1 MGGVTS
7 LSRLRH
13 ILKSISDFAVLLPLQ
28 SKTIRDVS
36 NEAGVSPA
44 TVSRVFNAPHTV
56 RPELRERVQAAASAL
71 GYRPNFS
78 ARSLRTQRTRA
89 LGVVLPTL
97 SNPVFAECLEGIA
110 QAASAAGYS
119 IVPFT
124 TDYKLEHEAHA
135 ANLLLARGVDAL
147 ILCVANAARSAVL
160 TRLRS
165 AKSPYVLVY
174 NRHARHP
181 CVSVDGRAAV
191 TALVARLHA
200 LGHRHILMVS
210 GALAASDRA
219 QQRHQGYLRGMAAAD
234 LKPQLLEVP
243 FMDGATERVAE
254 YLAARQVMP
263 QAPTAVVCSNDLLA
277 IRCMRAAH
285 LVGLCVPDDLS
296 VAGFDGIGLGE
307 ELTPALSTIAQP
319 STEIGRRSVELLVQ
333 ALAGAVQLGPDNS
346 LTLGLHFRAGESIA
360 AARVPSS
367 KSTCSLP
374 RRTYP

>member
-1 MGGVTS
+1 V
-7 LSRLRH
+7 
-13 ILKSISDFAVLLPLQ
+13 
-28 SKTIRDVS
+28 TIRDVS
-36 NEAGVSPA
+36 NQAGVSPA
-44 TVSRVFNAPHTV
+44 TVSRVFNAPDTV
-56 RPELRERVQAAASAL
+56 RPELRERVQAAAAAL
-71 GYRPNFS
+71 GYRPNVS

-97 SNPVFAECLEGIA
+97 SNPVFAECLQGIA

-124 TDYKLEHEAHA
+124 TDYKLAHEAHA

-147 ILCVANAARSAVL
+147 ILCVANAVRSTVL
-160 TRLRS
+160 TQLRS

-191 TALVARLHA
+191 TDLVARLHA
-200 LGHRHILMVS
+200 LGHRYILMVS

-219 QQRHQGYLRGMAAAD
+219 QQRHQGYLQGMAAAD

-243 FMDGATERVAE
+243 FMDGATERMAE

-277 IRCMRAAH
+277 IRFMRAAH
-285 LVGLCVPDDLS
+285 LVGLSVPDDLS

-307 ELTPALSTIAQP
+307 ELTPALSTIVQP
-319 STEIGRRSVELLVQ
+319 NTEIGRCSVELLVQ
-333 ALAGAVQLGPDNS
+333 ALAGAVPLGPGNS
-346 LTLGLHFRAGESIA
+346 LTLDLHFRAGESIA
-360 AARVPSS
+360 AARVSPLSS
-367 KSTCSLP
+367 TRSLP
-374 RRTYP
+374 RRISP

>member
-1 MGGVTS
+1 M
-7 LSRLRH
+7 
-13 ILKSISDFAVLLPLQ
+13 
-28 SKTIRDVS
+28 TIRDVS
-36 NEAGVSPA
+36 NQAGVSPA
-44 TVSRVFNAPHTV
+44 TVSRVFNAPDTV
-56 RPELRERVQAAASAL
+56 RPELRERVQTAAAAL
-71 GYRPNFS
+71 GYRPNVS

-97 SNPVFAECLEGIA
+97 LNPVFAECLQGIA

-124 TDYKLEHEAHA
+124 TDYKLAHEANA

-147 ILCVANAARSAVL
+147 ILCVANAARSKVL

-174 NRHARHP
+174 NRHGRHP

-191 TALVARLHA
+191 TSLVARLHA

-210 GALAASDRA
+210 GALASSDRA
-219 QQRHQGYLRGMAAAD
+219 QQRHQGYLEGMAAAN

-243 FMDGATERVAE
+243 FMDCVERMAKC
-254 YLAARQVMP
+254 LAVRKFMP

-285 LVGLCVPDDLS
+285 LVGLQVPEDLS
-296 VAGFDGIGLGE
+296 VVGFDGIGLGE
-307 ELTPALSTIAQP
+307 ELTPALSTIVQP

-333 ALAGAVQLGPDNS
+333 ALAGMVPLSPDNS
-346 LTLGLHFRAGESIA
+346 LTLDLHFRAGETIA
-360 AARVPSS
+360 AARVPSPQ
-367 KSTCSLP
+367 STRSLP
-374 RRTYP
+374 QRTTP

>member
-1 MGGVTS
+1 M
-7 LSRLRH
+7 
-13 ILKSISDFAVLLPLQ
+13 
-28 SKTIRDVS
+28 TIRDVS
-36 NEAGVSPA
+36 IQAGVSPA
-44 TVSRVFNAPHTV
+44 TVSRVFNAPETV
-56 RPELRERVQAAASAL
+56 RPELRERVQAAAAAL
-71 GYRPNFS
+71 GYRPNVS

-97 SNPVFAECLEGIA
+97 LNPVFAECLQGIA

-124 TDYKLEHEAHA
+124 TDYKLAHEAHA

-147 ILCVANAARSAVL
+147 ILCVANAARSTVL
-160 TRLRS
+160 SRLQS
-165 AKSPYVLVY
+165 ANAPYVLVY

-191 TALVARLHA
+191 TALVARLQA

-210 GALAASDRA
+210 GALASSDRA
-219 QQRHQGYLRGMAAAD
+219 QQRHQGYLDGMAAAD

-243 FMDGATERVAE
+243 FMAGATERVAE
-254 YLAARQVMP
+254 YLAARRVIP

-285 LVGLCVPDDLS
+285 LAGLRLPDDLS

-307 ELTPALSTIAQP
+307 ELTPALSTIVQP
-319 STEIGRRSVELLVQ
+319 SAEIGRRSVELLVQ
-333 ALAGAVQLGPDNS
+333 ALAGAVALGPENS
-346 LTLGLHFRAGESIA
+346 LTLDLHFREGESIA
-360 AARVPSS
+360 AARDL
-367 KSTCSLP
+367 SLESLHPQP
-374 RRTYP
+374 RRISP

>member
-1 MGGVTS
+1 M
-7 LSRLRH
+7 
-13 ILKSISDFAVLLPLQ
+13 
-28 SKTIRDVS
+28 TIRDVS
-36 NEAGVSPA
+36 HQAGVSQA
-44 TVSRVFNAPHTV
+44 TVSRVFNAPDTV
-56 RPELRERVQAAASAL
+56 RPELRERVQAAAAAL
-71 GYRPNFS
+71 GYRPNVN

-97 SNPVFAECLEGIA
+97 LNPVFAECLQGIA

-124 TDYKLEHEAHA
+124 TDYKLAREANA

-147 ILCVANAARSAVL
+147 ILCVANAARSKVL

-174 NRHARHP
+174 NRHRRHP

-191 TALVARLHA
+191 TSLVARLHA
-200 LGHRHILMVS
+200 IGHRHILMVS
-210 GALAASDRA
+210 GALASSDRA
-219 QQRHQGYLRGMAAAD
+219 QQRHQGYLEGMAAAN

-243 FMDGATERVAE
+243 FMDCVEHMAE
-254 YLAARQVMP
+254 CLAVRQFMP

-285 LVGLCVPDDLS
+285 LVGLRVPEDLS
-296 VAGFDGIGLGE
+296 VVGFDGIGLGE
-307 ELTPALSTIAQP
+307 ELTPALSTIVQP

-333 ALAGAVQLGPDNS
+333 ALAGMVPLSSDNS
-346 LTLGLHFRAGESIA
+346 LTLDLHFRAGETIA
-360 AARVPSS
+360 AARVPSPQ
-367 KSTCSLP
+367 STRSLP
-374 RRTYP
+374 QRTTP

>member
-1 MGGVTS
+1 M
-7 LSRLRH
+7 
-13 ILKSISDFAVLLPLQ
+13 
-28 SKTIRDVS
+28 TIRDVS
-36 NEAGVSPA
+36 NLAAVSPA
-44 TVSRVFNAPHTV
+44 TVSRVFNAPDTV
-56 RPELRERVQAAASAL
+56 RAELRERVEAAATAL
-71 GYRPNFS
+71 GYRPNPT

-97 SNPVFAECLEGIA
+97 SNPVFAECLQGIA

-124 TDYKLEHEAHA
+124 TDYKLAQEEHA

-147 ILCVANAARSAVL
+147 ILCVANAARSKVL

-174 NRHARHP
+174 NRHAHHP

-191 TALVARLHA
+191 MALVARLHA

-210 GALAASDRA
+210 GAFTSSDRA
-219 QQRHQGYLRGMAAAD
+219 QLRHQGYLEGMEAAE

-243 FMDGATERVAE
+243 FMNGATERMAE
-254 YLAARQVMP
+254 YFAARQVMP
-263 QAPTAVVCSNDLLA
+263 QSPTAVVCSNDLLA

-285 LVGLCVPDDLS
+285 LVGLRVPDDLS
-296 VAGFDGIGLGE
+296 VAGFDGINLGE
-307 ELTPALSTIAQP
+307 DLTPALSSIVQP

-333 ALAGAVQLGPDNS
+333 ALAGAVPLRPDNS
-346 LTLGLHFRAGESIA
+346 ITLDLHFRSGESIA
-360 AARVPSS
+360 VARTPSPQ
-367 KSTCSLP
+367 STHPLP
-374 RRTYP
+374 RRTTP